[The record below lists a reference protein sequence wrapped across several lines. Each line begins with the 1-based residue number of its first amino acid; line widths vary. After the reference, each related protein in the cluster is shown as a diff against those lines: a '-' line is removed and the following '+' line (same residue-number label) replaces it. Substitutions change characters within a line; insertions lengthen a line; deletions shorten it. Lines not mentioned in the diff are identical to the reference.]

1 MEYIPSPMLD
11 INGKS
16 VCSPTVYPRST
27 HQMSLPSMSS
37 QRQWF
42 LSETALYTNGHW
54 SLLRNY
60 SDAYLLLTQF
70 QKKAPLLCLCRKEI
84 SKILDVVTRLENKV
98 DRLTGLLTKNS
109 QSTENS
115 ESFETRE
122 FHQTIH
128 EEIEQRNTQESQPKF

>member
-1 MEYIPSPMLD
+1 
-11 INGKS
+11 
-16 VCSPTVYPRST
+16 
-27 HQMSLPSMSS
+27 MSLPSMSS
-37 QRQWF
+37 QRQCF

-70 QKKAPLLCLCRKEI
+70 QKSTAVMPLSKKI

-98 DRLTGLLTKNS
+98 DRLTGLLTENS

-115 ESFETRE
+115 ESFETPE